1 MQNPQTHTKH
11 VQSSHNKRIE
21 STQCWKRQRESGQH
35 WVELWHSHRIIHRI
49 DNWTLGLFSLCF
61 VFFVHNPRNN
71 SSNRTYNIEIYLCLV
86 LCRCLLCT
94 FPHLLIFLR
103 LSVSM
108 WVHQSCIAFNAN
120 ATHTHKHHS
129 HIIGMVVIPLTLSI
143 FQSLSLSLSSYPF
156 LVKTNFRD

>member
-1 MQNPQTHTKH
+1 MLEETE
-11 VQSSHNKRIE
+11 I
-21 STQCWKRQRESGQH
+21 ESGQH

-120 ATHTHKHHS
+120 ATHTQTSFSYYRNGCYSSNSLYFSK
-129 HIIGMVVIPLTLSI
+129 SI
-143 FQSLSLSLSSYPF
+143 AVSFF
-156 LVKTNFRD
+156 LPVSCENKFSGLIFGRAAQKREGHGKKTCK